1 MRRLIIASVFIAAAF
16 AAHAGESD
24 SFEVQRPK
32 GSWQQ
37 PGEIQV
43 PTGPWQEPGEIQA
56 PKGIQALHTTKEQ
69 CEERLSVVADAL
81 FDFDSAN
88 LRKDAEETLVAAG
101 PEIVK
106 LGNTPSAVEGHTD
119 AIGSDAYNMTLSEAR
134 ARAVRDWLAIHG
146 YVPAETPIKGYGE
159 TKPIAPNASPDGKD
173 DPVGRQKNR
182 RVEVVFS
189 RC

>member
-1 MRRLIIASVFIAAAF
+1 MCSLIIALFLIAPAF
-16 AAHAGESD
+16 ASEAED
-24 SFEVQRPK
+24 SGSFQVQEPK

-43 PTGPWQEPGEIQA
+43 PTGPWQEPGEIRV

-88 LRKDAEETLVAAG
+88 LRNDAEETLVAAG
-101 PEIVK
+101 PEIAK
-106 LGNTPSAVEGHTD
+106 LGNTPSAIEGHTG
-119 AIGSDAYNMTLSEAR
+119 AIGSDAYNITLSEAR
-134 ARAVRDWLAIHG
+134 ARAVRDWLAVHG
-146 YVPAETPIKGYGE
+146 YVPPETPIKGFGE
-159 TKPIAPNASPDGKD
+159 MKPIAPNATADGKE
-173 DPVGRQKNR
+173 DPIGRQKNC
-182 RVEVVFS
+182 RVEIVFA

>member
-56 PKGIQALHTTKEQ
+56 PKGIQALHTPPRSNT
-69 CEERLSVVADAL
+69 R
-81 FDFDSAN
+81 SA
-88 LRKDAEETLVAAG
+88 
-101 PEIVK
+101 
-106 LGNTPSAVEGHTD
+106 
-119 AIGSDAYNMTLSEAR
+119 
-134 ARAVRDWLAIHG
+134 
-146 YVPAETPIKGYGE
+146 
-159 TKPIAPNASPDGKD
+159 
-173 DPVGRQKNR
+173 
-182 RVEVVFS
+182 
-189 RC
+189 